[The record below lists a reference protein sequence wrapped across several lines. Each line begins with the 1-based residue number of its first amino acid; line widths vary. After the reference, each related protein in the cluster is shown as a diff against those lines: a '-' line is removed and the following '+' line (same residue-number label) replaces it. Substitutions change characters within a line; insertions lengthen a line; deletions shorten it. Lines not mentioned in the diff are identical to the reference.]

1 MRKHTFKMKK
11 PLWLLM
17 LALLLP
23 YVWAEDADV
32 ISVPDIE
39 AEGKSSEV
47 EAGPENEA
55 ELEEEA
61 REGEEE
67 AKNGGKP
74 RFTLASGSPAHGPV
88 TGDTKVLV
96 RADRFQRYS

>member
-1 MRKHTFKMKK
+1 MPWRV
-11 PLWLLM
+11 LSL

-23 YVWAEDADV
+23 VIWAEEADV

-39 AEGKSSEV
+39 AEGKSSQI

-61 REGEEE
+61 RDGEEE
-67 AKNGGKP
+67 AKNGKKKKKERMEKKSEMGK
-74 RFTLASGSPAHGPV
+74 SIN
-88 TGDTKVLV
+88 
-96 RADRFQRYS
+96 